1 MYKNTFKKKILNIC
15 KMQLAPLTIII
26 TGYREF
32 VKKRKNTEKKKIQK
46 RKIQKNKN
54 SPNNKDY

>member
-26 TGYREF
+26 AGYRDF
-32 VKKRKNTEKKKIQK
+32 VKKWKNTKMKNTEKQK
-46 RKIQKNKN
+46 
-54 SPNNKDY
+54 

>member
-32 VKKRKNTEKKKIQK
+32 VKKRKNTEKKNTEKQK
-46 RKIQKNKN
+46 
-54 SPNNKDY
+54 